1 MLGLVVPAILSAAT
15 LASACTIPGGTLSNN
30 ISQGFAIQVQNKDHP
45 EIHNRLMNLWE
56 AGGGDKHL
64 YLSPAGDAA
73 SDLTLV
79 NGVITRG
86 IIHAVINGE
95 VRERDILDNRDAN
108 YECSIHRRITRPR
121 HL

>member
-1 MLGLVVPAILSAAT
+1 MRGFVFPVLFSAAT
-15 LASACTIPGGTLSNN
+15 LVAACTLPGGTLSNN
-30 ISQGFAIQVQNKDHP
+30 ITQGFAIQVQNKDHP
-45 EIHNRLMNLWE
+45 EIHNRMMNLWE

-95 VRERDILDNRDAN
+95 ACAFW
-108 YECSIHRRITRPR
+108 ECKCLINVC
-121 HL
+121 